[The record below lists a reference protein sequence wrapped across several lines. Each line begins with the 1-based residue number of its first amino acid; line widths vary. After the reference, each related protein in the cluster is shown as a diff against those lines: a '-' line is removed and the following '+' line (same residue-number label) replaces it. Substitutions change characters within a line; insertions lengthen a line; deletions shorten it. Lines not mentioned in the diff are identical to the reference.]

1 MSKINDLQVRYE
13 SGGEKQAT
21 LLTDPIVTGVQPHE
35 FMPTVLRFKAM
46 DMMSRMESSYHDS
59 WDDLKAEL
67 ALFIKTWKEHDL
79 NDEVSKGIIQNMENQ
94 VTESMVKQKYMEKW
108 GEH

>member
-1 MSKINDLQVRYE
+1 
-13 SGGEKQAT
+13 
-21 LLTDPIVTGVQPHE
+21 
-35 FMPTVLRFKAM
+35 
-46 DMMSRMESSYHDS
+46 MSRMESSYHDS